1 MEKNVETNLLEP
13 HGKTGPSTA
22 SVSSSEEHRPA
33 DDLLELLKQQS
44 QTRSPAVVCVV
55 SKENDNSSHTS
66 QQKTA
71 SQDIAQIQTQ
81 PISGLLAFGW
91 KSTLR
96 GTPWEDALCGE
107 TPQTGKRS
115 KAAGKSAHRTVKET
129 EIVSFW
135 TQFFG

>member
-13 HGKTGPSTA
+13 HRSKGPSTA
-22 SVSSSEEHRPA
+22 SVSSSENHRP
-33 DDLLELLKQQS
+33 DDPLDLLQS
-44 QTRSPAVVCVV
+44 QTHSPAVVCVA
-55 SKENDNSSHTS
+55 SKENENSSHTT

-71 SQDIAQIQTQ
+71 SQEMAQIQAQ
-81 PISGLLAFGW
+81 PISGLLAFGG

-96 GTPWEDALCGE
+96 GTPWEEALCGE
-107 TPQTGKRS
+107 TPQTDKRS
-115 KAAGKSAHRTVKET
+115 KTAGKSAQRTVKET

>member
-13 HGKTGPSTA
+13 HRNTGPSTA
-22 SVSSSEEHRPA
+22 SVSSGEDLRP
-33 DDLLELLKQQS
+33 DDLLDLLQQQS
-44 QTRSPAVVCVV
+44 QTCSPAVVCVA

-71 SQDIAQIQTQ
+71 SQDIAQIQAL
-81 PISGLLAFGW
+81 PISGLLAFGR

-96 GTPWEDALCGE
+96 GTPWEEALCGE

-115 KAAGKSAHRTVKET
+115 KTAGKSAHRTVKET